1 MMVDRARVIQSFND
15 YASGY
20 DSSDEKIRLKI
31 VHTFKVASFC
41 EKIARSIPLDS
52 DECDLA
58 WFIGMMHDIGR
69 FEQVRRYGSF
79 FDTESVDHAEFGADL
94 LFRDGLVARFADT
107 CDPVVEVAI
116 RMHNKLAV
124 GPGLSAREEMF
135 CNIVRDAD
143 KIDILRV
150 NVDSPASEIYNCTPE
165 AVREA
170 AISPEVEAVFYQHR
184 CVPRKLRTT
193 EADLVVSHSCL
204 CYELVYPFSTEEVL
218 RQGYVFQL
226 LSFPTDNP
234 ETAEKLEA
242 MKAHMRDYLYGTLS
256 DETGR

>member
-1 MMVDRARVIQSFND
+1 MMVDRERVIQSFND

-31 VHTFKVASFC
+31 VHTFKVASLC
-41 EKIARSIPLDS
+41 EKISRSISLD
-52 DECDLA
+52 DDDCDLA

-69 FEQVRRYGSF
+69 FEQVRRFSSF
-79 FDTESVDHAEFGADL
+79 FDTGLVDHAEFGADL
-94 LFRDGLVARFADT
+94 LFGDGLLAWFADE

-116 RMHNKLAV
+116 RMHNKLKV
-124 GPGLSAREEMF
+124 GQGLSAREAMF

-170 AISPEVEAVFYQHR
+170 SISPEVEEVFYQHR
-184 CVPRKLRTT
+184 CVPRELRRT
-193 EADLVVSHSCL
+193 EADLVVSHGCL

-218 RQGYVFQL
+218 RQGFVFQL

-234 ETAEKLEA
+234 ETARKLKA
-242 MKAHMRDYLYGTLS
+242 MNAHMRDYL
-256 DETGR
+256 EMAVAHA